1 MSILIP
7 VYNASA
13 YVAETL
19 EKALIQTW
27 PNLEIIVVDDGST
40 DDSLAIARRYEG
52 DRVKVVS
59 QQNRGAS
66 SARNHAFRLS
76 KGEYIQYLDADDWM
90 EPNKIEAQ
98 MEALLKAEPG
108 TVAFCNWTSFP
119 AGKLRGFSPELSA
132 LTDPIELLTQLW
144 LRGEMILPHC
154 YLVPRPIIEAA
165 GPWDESLSLND
176 DGEFFCRVLVA
187 AAGLKFVENTQTH
200 YYLENPDSLSKTVS
214 RQAAASHLHSIQM
227 NVQHMLAMQHHRD
240 LRKSLACSFATF
252 IQHFYPKY
260 PDLRITA
267 VGEIRKLGF
276 RRIPLTG
283 GWRFRLIARL
293 VGWENALR
301 LRRALQ
307 KRG

>member
-187 AAGLKFVENTQTH
+187 ANKLIFVEGAGVYYRRENTM
-200 YYLENPDSLSKTVS
+200 SLSQRVS
-214 RQAAASHLHSIQM
+214 EEAADSMWRSLQSNADRLLSCRDTSETRRAIAGTYSTFYQYFFPRYPELLDRARSESRRLGFPR
-227 NVQHMLAMQHHRD
+227 MLATGS
-240 LRKSLACSFATF
+240 K
-252 IQHFYPKY
+252 
-260 PDLRITA
+260 
-267 VGEIRKLGF
+267 VRKL
-276 RRIPLTG
+276 
-283 GWRFRLIARL
+283 LIWTL
-293 VGWENALR
+293 GINWALSLLKTR
-301 LRRALQ
+301 
-307 KRG
+307 K